1 MRNQNKVLG
10 VFITIIILIFI
21 YGIVQDY
28 LYDYHIK
35 VSDAI
40 ELPKTDFI
48 DMTAPN
54 HTIVNRELQ
63 SGEALTRYYKTE
75 FNKKMLEPL
84 LQEHSLDKT
93 YLYLM
98 LEKPDAQYFQV
109 DLNGMTLDAY
119 GDRYGKANLWNGI
132 FYIKIDTD
140 YIQEQNS
147 LDITFFSEY
156 MTGVTG
162 RILIMSEH
170 DYKTLVLITSHNERI
185 LDSAIVIAL
194 FASIILLIMLIAWK
208 DQLYNRMTYVY
219 FLLSI
224 LALAVSLLDSQK
236 IIYMLTPYLLFKKI
250 IIVSFHVA
258 ATFAALAIN
267 ALLNV
272 KRKWSLGMLG
282 LALILMAALA
292 TADMI
297 AFRSTYV
304 WFNYFLIAAMLEII
318 ATIIYYR
325 KRAVVSASV
334 LLIGFSLAG
343 LTTLKLV
350 VVSNY
355 VLNSS
360 ASIDLSLLIVI
371 YITMVLFLFYIE
383 MLQIVVDYD
392 VGVVEDRNELGITNH
407 MQGSFTIDSN
417 YCVAGAYAT
426 ACDHIFNR
434 RIMGV
439 SIMDLLCDDPSEIE
453 IMKVT
458 LESIFDEKFEFKEGF
473 LALLPESIEI
483 DERVY
488 QLNYNLEKHSRLFL
502 RVTLSDVTRSV
513 ELEKQLEIE
522 KKQKR
527 LIINALKSRQEISY
541 FIERIHVFIE
551 CLREKG
557 FTVYYRSE
565 LHAIKGNAGQFG
577 FHQFERMIHTVEDAL
592 QETSYDTMALI
603 KMLEESFN
611 DSLDMLEDDVGSH
624 YFEDGHDQLLIDKE
638 EVQKL
643 EKMLDEAHDDPDRL
657 EDFSKALKRLRYIT
671 LNDILARYRNYIE
684 RLSEDTGKNILPFET
699 AGDLI
704 KVSPEKAEDF
714 SRTLVAIIRNAVVH
728 GIEFPEMRVNAGK
741 ESYGRIYCTLTQTE
755 EAIEIIIGDDGIGVD
770 RTILVNKAVQYGI
783 ITKDEAHRMTEDE
796 KLELIFESGMS
807 RLDDMDILAG
817 RGIGLY
823 SVKESIR
830 AMQGKIEV
838 ATFLGQGT
846 EFKLTLP
853 LEALCNE

>member
-10 VFITIIILIFI
+10 VFITIIIFIFT
-21 YGIVQDY
+21 YGIVEDY

-48 DMTAPN
+48 DMIAPN
-54 HTIVNRELQ
+54 HTMIDREIEE
-63 SGEALTRYYKTE
+63 GEALTRHYKMQ
-75 FNKKMLEPL
+75 FDGKILDPL
-84 LQEHSLDKT
+84 IDASSNDKD
-93 YLYLM
+93 YVYLM
-98 LEKPDAQYFQV
+98 LEKPDAQYFEV
-109 DLNGMTLDAY
+109 NLNGITLDTY
-119 GDRYGKANLWNGI
+119 GEKSGKANLWNGI
-132 FYIKIDTD
+132 FFIKINTG
-140 YIQEQNS
+140 YIQAKNS
-147 LDITFFSEY
+147 LVITLFSEY

-162 RILIMSEH
+162 RVLIIPEH
-170 DYKTLVLITSHNERI
+170 DYRTLVFITTHNERI

-194 FASIILLIMLIAWK
+194 FASIVLLIMIIAWK
-208 DQLYNRMTYVY
+208 DQLYNRITYVY

-224 LALAVSLLDSQK
+224 LALGVSLLDSQK
-236 IIYMLTPYLLFKKI
+236 IIYMLPPYLLFKKI
-250 IIVSFHVA
+250 IVISFHIAV
-258 ATFAALAIN
+258 TFAALAIN
-267 ALLNV
+267 ALMNV
-272 KRKWSLGMLG
+272 KRKWSLGMVG
-282 LALILMAALA
+282 LALIVMASFV

-297 AFRSTYV
+297 AFRSAYV
-304 WFNYFLIAAMLEII
+304 WINYFLIAAMLEIVV
-318 ATIIYYR
+318 TIIYYR
-325 KRAVVSASV
+325 KRARVSASV
-334 LLIGFSLAG
+334 LMIGFSLAG

-383 MLQIVVDYD
+383 MLQIVVEYD
-392 VGVVEDRNELGITNH
+392 VGVVEDRCELGITNH

-417 YCVAGAYAT
+417 YCVTGAYAT

-439 SIMDLLCDDPSEIE
+439 SITELLCDDSPEVE
-453 IMKVT
+453 IMKAT
-458 LESIFDEKFEFKEGF
+458 LESIFDEKFDFKEGF
-473 LALLPESIEI
+473 LALLPESIKI
-483 DERVY
+483 NERVY

-513 ELEKQLEIE
+513 ELEKELEIE

-551 CLREKG
+551 RLKDNG

-592 QETSYDTMALI
+592 QEPSYDKIALI
-603 KMLEESFN
+603 EMLEDSFN
-611 DSLDMLEDDVGSH
+611 DSLDMLENEVGSH
-624 YFEDGHDQLLIDKE
+624 YFESGYDQLIVSKE
-638 EVQKL
+638 DVYNL
-643 EKMLDEAHDDPDRL
+643 EKMFDEAHYDPDRL
-657 EDFSKALKRLRYIT
+657 QDFSRALKRLRYIT
-671 LNDILARYRNYIE
+671 LNDILARYRSYIE
-684 RLSEDTGKNILPFET
+684 RLSEETEKNILPFEV
-699 AGDLI
+699 AGDLV
-704 KVSPEKAEDF
+704 KVSPEKAEYF

-741 ESYGRIYCTLTQTE
+741 DAYGRIYCTLTRTE
-755 EAIEIIIGDDGIGVD
+755 DTIEIILGDDGIGVD
-770 RTILVNKAVQYGI
+770 RTMLVNKAVQYGI
-783 ITKDEAHRMTEDE
+783 IREEKASSMTEDE
-796 KLELIFESGMS
+796 KLNLIFESGMS
-807 RLDDMDILAG
+807 RLEDIDMLAG

-823 SVKESIR
+823 SVKESII
-830 AMQGKIEV
+830 AMHGKIEV
-838 ATFLGQGT
+838 ATFLGRGT

-853 LEALCNE
+853 FEALCDE